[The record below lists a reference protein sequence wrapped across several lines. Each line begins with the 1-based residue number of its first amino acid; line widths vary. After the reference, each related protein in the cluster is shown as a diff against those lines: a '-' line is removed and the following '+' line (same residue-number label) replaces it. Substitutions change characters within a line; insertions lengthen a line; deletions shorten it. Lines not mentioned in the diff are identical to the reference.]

1 MEFPIESWEKLS
13 PLKPKLK
20 SQVETFSHC
29 YREQDWFVMSDSL
42 SGTNLSCPAAVFEF
56 IKLLD
61 GQTSIGEAYEQS
73 CRGLSSSSAP
83 RTAPD
88 QIDIL
93 KVIATLHRNDMLE
106 GGLPVNANE
115 LYERYETTMRRQ
127 RLQRWSRPLSVRF
140 SLWNPD
146 AWLTRHLTKVRWIF
160 TPAALGIFTLIMLIG
175 GFSTAQQWP
184 QLSEHFSSRFL
195 DPQNL
200 LLIWLIYPLIKFVH
214 ELGHA
219 FTAKVWGGHV
229 HDLGVL
235 FLVFVPVPYVD
246 ASSSYRF
253 NSKFQRM
260 AVAAAGIVVELI
272 LAATAILLWQ
282 VLDAGFVKD
291 IAFNIAV
298 VAGMST
304 LFVNGNPLLR
314 FDGYYVLTEAI
325 EIPNLSS
332 RATQYLGYL
341 SLRTLLGRI
350 DQVSPVRAA
359 GEARWLF
366 CYGVAAGLYRWFIS
380 FSIALFVAS
389 AYFALGVTLA
399 IWFALQQI
407 VWPVI
412 KSLTALFKAMHQ
424 HQRARALLVR
434 GSTVLTAL
442 LLVFLIP
449 WHSSTITEGIMA
461 PPEKAAIRAAS
472 QGFLRGI
479 SQVDGA
485 IVQTG
490 QLVFEMENLELVAN
504 LEVLEARRLE
514 LDARKSEASISNT
527 FDSQI
532 IQQEINALNDSLR
545 DIERKVA
552 ALKLKS
558 PLAGTLALT
567 NRSDM
572 LGRFYRKGDV
582 LGFVVDSSQAMVQ
595 TVVPE
600 SRLSRFQ
607 GHIESV
613 EVTLVGQSDKIF
625 NARLVRQTPQAS
637 HKLPSAQLGSAQ
649 GGQVRV
655 DARDETGLTS
665 LDPVYHFELALEHY
679 DEPYLAAKVFI
690 KFRHAGESLG
700 EMLYYDVRNLFLH
713 RFLI

>member
-1 MEFPIESWEKLS
+1 
-13 PLKPKLK
+13 
-20 SQVETFSHC
+20 
-29 YREQDWFVMSDSL
+29 
-42 SGTNLSCPAAVFEF
+42 
-56 IKLLD
+56 
-61 GQTSIGEAYEQS
+61 
-73 CRGLSSSSAP
+73 
-83 RTAPD
+83 
-88 QIDIL
+88 
-93 KVIATLHRNDMLE
+93 
-106 GGLPVNANE
+106 
-115 LYERYETTMRRQ
+115 
-127 RLQRWSRPLSVRF
+127 
-140 SLWNPD
+140 
-146 AWLTRHLTKVRWIF
+146 
-160 TPAALGIFTLIMLIG
+160 
-175 GFSTAQQWP
+175 
-184 QLSEHFSSRFL
+184 
-195 DPQNL
+195 
-200 LLIWLIYPLIKFVH
+200 
-214 ELGHA
+214 
-219 FTAKVWGGHV
+219 
-229 HDLGVL
+229 
-235 FLVFVPVPYVD
+235 
-246 ASSSYRF
+246 
-253 NSKFQRM
+253 
-260 AVAAAGIVVELI
+260 
-272 LAATAILLWQ
+272 
-282 VLDAGFVKD
+282 
-291 IAFNIAV
+291 
-298 VAGMST
+298 
-304 LFVNGNPLLR
+304 
-314 FDGYYVLTEAI
+314 
-325 EIPNLSS
+325 
-332 RATQYLGYL
+332 
-341 SLRTLLGRI
+341 
-350 DQVSPVRAA
+350 
-359 GEARWLF
+359 
-366 CYGVAAGLYRWFIS
+366 
-380 FSIALFVAS
+380 
-389 AYFALGVTLA
+389 
-399 IWFALQQI
+399 
-407 VWPVI
+407 
-412 KSLTALFKAMHQ
+412 
-424 HQRARALLVR
+424 
-434 GSTVLTAL
+434 
-442 LLVFLIP
+442 
-449 WHSSTITEGIMA
+449 MA